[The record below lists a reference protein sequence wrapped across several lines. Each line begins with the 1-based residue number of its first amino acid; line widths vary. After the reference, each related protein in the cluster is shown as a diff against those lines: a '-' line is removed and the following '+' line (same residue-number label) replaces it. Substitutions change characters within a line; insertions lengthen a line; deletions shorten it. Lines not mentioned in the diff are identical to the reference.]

1 MTGAA
6 RPDSQP
12 EGRTGELLHMG
23 TRRGRLVLATTIL
36 GSGIALLDGTV
47 VNVALPTIGR
57 ELGADLAD
65 LQWVVNAYALSLAA
79 LILLGG
85 SLGDRFGRRRVYAV
99 GVGAFGLASIGC
111 AVAPTVQLLIVA
123 RGIQGVGAALLV
135 PGSLAVLQASFRR
148 EDRMAAIGSWTGLLG
163 VASASGPVVG
173 GYLVDLDWRWAFWLN
188 VPLCVVVVV
197 FSLRFVP
204 ESRNQGASHRFDVR
218 GVFLAVVGL
227 AGVTYALTVAPE
239 QPGLVSFGAGV
250 VGVGALVT
258 FAFAERGSKHPL
270 VPTRLFAD
278 RVFAAINLVTLLV
291 YAGLSSALLFVVLF
305 LQVVAGWSA
314 LGAGTS
320 TLPLSV
326 AMLLLASRFGDLA
339 TRHGPRRYMV
349 GGTLVAATGFVL
361 LAFVPRDPTFLL
373 HVLPGMSLVGLGLSM
388 TVAPLTG
395 TVLAAAPDELAGTA
409 SGVNNAVSRTAG
421 LIAVAALPPLVG
433 LGGAAYADPTLLAPA
448 YRAAMLVSAG
458 LVALG
463 ALVTAVGLAQ
473 REPACAEQ
481 PHLDLTAR

>member
-1 MTGAA
+1 MTSEKTT
-6 RPDSQP
+6 D
-12 EGRTGELLHMG
+12 LLTMG
-23 TRRGRLVLATTIL
+23 THRGRLVLATTIL

-57 ELGADLAD
+57 ELEADLAG

-99 GVGAFGLASIGC
+99 GVAAFGAASIAC
-111 AVAPTVQLLIVA
+111 ALAPTVGLLILA
-123 RGIQGVGAALLV
+123 RGIQGIGAALLV
-135 PGSLAVLQASFRR
+135 PGSLAILQSSFRR

-163 VASASGPVVG
+163 VASASGPIVG

-188 VPLCVVVVV
+188 VPLCALVV
-197 FSLRFVP
+197 LLTWRFVP
-204 ESRNQGASHRFDVR
+204 ESRNEHASHRFDVR
-218 GVFLAVVGL
+218 GVLLAVVGL

-239 QPGLVSFGAGV
+239 HPGAVSLGAGV
-250 VGVGALVT
+250 VGLAALL
-258 FAFAERGSKHPL
+258 AFALAERDSSHPL
-270 VPTRLFAD
+270 VPPRLFAD
-278 RVFAAINLVTLLV
+278 RVFTAINIVTLLV

-314 LGAGTS
+314 LAAGTA

-326 AMLLLASRFGDLA
+326 AMLLLASRFGALA
-339 TRHGPRRYMV
+339 TKHGARRYMI

-361 LAFVPRDPTFLL
+361 LAFAPADPTFVL
-373 HVLPGMSLVGLGLSM
+373 HVLPGMALVGLGLSM

-433 LGGAAYADPTLLAPA
+433 LSGAAYADPALLAPA
-448 YRAAMLVSAG
+448 YRAAMLASAA

-463 ALVTAVGLAQ
+463 AAVTAVGLAK
-473 REPACAEQ
+473 REAPCAAQ